1 LATHPSF
8 PSFRDHLRL
17 LHLPSFGKFGTLL
30 DCIGRQ
36 NLEVCV
42 LLKSIPVIAYQL
54 LVAHYPHALTAIQ
67 CKVGNLCL
75 ERETVDLREIDVV
88 HFDKLFQCLQSIFKS
103 DFSLLCYTAHVSHH
117 ECLIFRKVQ
126 NIFIPEFE
134 TFVQL
139 YLSYD
144 ISGDDR
150 QLEDVGE
157 VLSQLDRIY
166 SFNRATG

>member
-1 LATHPSF
+1 MLLLLDHVVNICIISIEVFISLLLGCVVHLASHPSF
-8 PSFRDHLRL
+8 PSFCDHLRL

-42 LLKSIPVIAYQL
+42 LLKSVPVIAYQL

-75 ERETVDLREIDVV
+75 ERETVDLSEIDVV
-88 HFDKLFQCLQSIFKS
+88 HFYKLFQCLQSVLKS
-103 DFSLLCYTAHVSHH
+103 DFSLFGHTTHVSHH

-126 NIFIPEFE
+126 NIFIPEF
-134 TFVQL
+134 
-139 YLSYD
+139 
-144 ISGDDR
+144 
-150 QLEDVGE
+150 
-157 VLSQLDRIY
+157 
-166 SFNRATG
+166 